1 MVDMITAQHFR
12 DWLETAQPGDSMCY
26 HKGALASAAASLSR
40 VRDLR
45 EAVQK
50 AAGVNTDTLIHGSQ
64 CTARPQLALY
74 FDHAA
79 PRYVDLVQVAENGAT
94 AYLAIMRRDHAPHP
108 RRVKDD

>member
-1 MVDMITAQHFR
+1 MVDMIAAQDFR
-12 DWLETAQPGDSMCY
+12 DWMEAAKPGDAICY
-26 HKGALASAAASLSR
+26 HRGALASAAASLSR

-50 AAGVNTDTLIHGSQ
+50 AAGLNTDTLIHGSQ

-79 PRYVDLVQVAENGAT
+79 PRYVDLVQVSESGGT
-94 AYLAIMRRDHAPHP
+94 AYLAIMRRDHAPHQ
-108 RRVKDD
+108 RRVNDD